1 MKRRE
6 RKPRGYWDSYENCYN
21 AAKECKIKSEFI
33 EKYGRAYIVSVQN
46 GWIKDYTFFKKTR
59 NPDGW
64 WEVKEHCREEAM
76 KYTRKRDFW
85 AGSNCAY
92 KSARINGWLKDYW
105 WLNEGE
111 PRSEVYCVYTYED
124 SVNKYAYAGLTNNI
138 KRRDKEHRR
147 GKNNDSVYRHFKKF
161 GLDIPKPIIVKSGL
175 TKKEAKIEEENL
187 VNSILEKG
195 WNKINI
201 AKPGSTGGVILK
213 WDYDACKELSKMCK
227 TPTDFLAANRSAYEI
242 SKEKGWIYEFYPDFK
257 KRHFYTYEE
266 CKQYASVCRSKTD
279 LRRLCYGAYMKALDN
294 GWLDDFDFIP
304 TGQAISIGHTKWHY
318 DNCKEDAA
326 KYKQVTDF
334 QKGSK
339 GAYMAAKRNGW
350 LDDFFPETKHPRRYN
365 HSYWT
370 YERCKE
376 AASKYKRRRDF
387 DLCCRGGYKSAW
399 RNGWLDD
406 FFGEKNIKP
415 LGFWNDKSNCKE
427 EAAKYKTRS
436 EFSDKCGGGY
446 NSALDHGW
454 LDEFFP
460 KAA

>member
-1 MKRRE
+1 MEKKE

-46 GWIKDYTFFKKTR
+46 GWIKDYTFFQKTR

-161 GLDIPKPIIVKSGL
+161 GLDIPEPIIVKSGL
-175 TKKEAKIEEENL
+175 TKEDAKKGEEEL
-187 VNSILEKG
+187 LQSILNRG
-195 WNKINI
+195 WEKINI
-201 AKPGSTGGVILK
+201 AKTGSVGGIILK
-213 WDYDACKELSKMCK
+213 WDYDACNELHKVCE
-227 TPTDFLAANRSAYEI
+227 TWRDFFKSSRPAYEI

-257 KRHFYTYEE
+257 PRHSYTYDE
-266 CKQYASVCRSKTD
+266 CKDLASGCRSKTD
-279 LRRLCYGAYMKALDN
+279 LRRLCYPAYSKALN
-294 GWLDDFDFIP
+294 MGWLNDFGFIS
-304 TGQAISIGHTKWHY
+304 TGEAICLANTKWLY
-318 DNCKEDAA
+318 DNTKEEAS
-326 KYKQVTDF
+326 KYNQVTDF
-334 QKGSK
+334 QRGSK
-339 GAYMAAKRNGW
+339 GAYEAAKRNGW
-350 LDDFFPETKHPRRYN
+350 LDDFFPETKHPRRHN

-370 YERCKE
+370 YERCKKE
-376 AASKYKRRRDF
+376 ASKYKRRQLF
-387 DLCCRGGYKSAW
+387 QLGNNGAYKAAW
-399 RNGWLDD
+399 RNKWLDD
-406 FFGEKNIKP
+406 FYP
-415 LGFWNDKSNCKE
+415 R
-427 EAAKYKTRS
+427 AA
-436 EFSDKCGGGY
+436 
-446 NSALDHGW
+446 
-454 LDEFFP
+454 
-460 KAA
+460 